1 MQLKYKC
8 FTVVVESTSTG
19 DTLPYELIRLAASNV
34 SYLPAKV
41 TTEEAVN
48 SVAL

>member
-19 DTLPYELIRLAASNV
+19 DTLPYELIRLAASIDC
-34 SYLPAKV
+34 Y
-41 TTEEAVN
+41 
-48 SVAL
+48 